1 MFYYLFNWINR
12 AFNPP
17 GGDLFRYLTFR
28 SALAA
33 MTALALSLWSGP
45 KIIARLQQLQI
56 GDTGKTEA
64 PKEHLAKAG
73 TPTMGGIIILIAVII
88 PTLLW
93 AELSNLFILLVLA
106 ATILLGGVGFLDD
119 YLKVVKKKKKG
130 LIGRYKLAGQV
141 FVGLM
146 IALTILLEPSL
157 FKYAGVDIRTATTV
171 PFFKNLVFEFG
182 PILYVLFVIF
192 IITATSN
199 AVNLTDGL
207 DGLSAGTVAIAFIPI
222 GAIAYFSGNL
232 QLSDYLNIP
241 YLRGAGELTVF
252 CSALVGAVL
261 GFLWYNALPA
271 QVIMG
276 DTGSLALG
284 GAMGTLMVLC
294 KKELVLPIVGGIFFL
309 ESISVILQTG
319 YFKYSRRRYG
329 EGRRIFKMAPIH
341 HHFQLLGWKESKIVT
356 RAYIAA
362 IILAILALTT
372 FKVR

>member
-12 AFNPP
+12 AFTPP

-33 MTALALSLWSGP
+33 MTALGLSLWSGP
-45 KIIARLQQLQI
+45 RIIARLKQLQI
-56 GDTGKTEA
+56 GEQGKVEA
-64 PKEHLAKAG
+64 PKQHLAKAG
-73 TPTMGGIIILIAVII
+73 TPTMGGLIILFSIII

-93 AELSNLFILLVLA
+93 ADVDNLFIVLIVA
-106 ATILLGGVGFLDD
+106 ATLLLGGVGFLDD
-119 YLKVVKKKKKG
+119 YLKVVKKKRKG
-130 LIGRYKLAGQV
+130 LVGWYKVLGQIA
-141 FVGLM
+141 VGLLVA
-146 IALTILLEPSL
+146 ISILSSPAL

-171 PFFKNLVFEFG
+171 PFFKDVVFEFG
-182 PILYVLFVIF
+182 PILYVIFVIVV
-192 IITATSN
+192 ITATSN

-232 QLSDYLNIP
+232 QFSDYLNIP
-241 YLRGAGELTVF
+241 YLKGAGELTVF
-252 CSALVGAVL
+252 CSALVGASL
-261 GFLWYNALPA
+261 GFLWYNAHPA
-271 QVIMG
+271 EVFMG

-294 KKELVLPIVGGIFFL
+294 KKEFVLPIVGGIFFI
-309 ESISVILQTG
+309 ESISVIMQTG
-319 YFKYSRRRYG
+319 YFKLSRRMYG
-329 EGRRIFKMAPIH
+329 EGRRIFRMAPIH
-341 HHFQLLGWKESKIVT
+341 HHFELCGWAESKIVT